1 MSVNKTLNYKMSKN
15 KTLNNKMLNNK
26 KLNNKI
32 SNNKTLM
39 LQNVK
44 RYKMQITISRMV
56 DT

>member
-1 MSVNKTLNYKMSKN
+1 MSVN

-32 SNNKTLM
+32 STNKTLM
-39 LQNVK
+39 IQNVK